1 VRTPAVHIRA
11 VFLCHEYAEGID
23 VNAVMPVLIA
33 VQVLTSARLN
43 IKAVNHVAKLKNKK
57 HETFAQEYMID
68 LIATQAAIRAGY
80 SSNSAGELGYQL
92 LQKPSI
98 RARIDELL
106 AERSRRT
113 GVNADRV
120 VRELARV
127 AFVNAPD
134 VIDTLA
140 ATVRDD
146 AALDDT
152 AVIQS
157 VKVKTVVGDNMTSVE
172 REIRLADKIKAL
184 ELLGKHLGMYTGNTQ
199 NSDGG
204 VLPAL
209 LEYLKDGNKSTD

>member
-1 VRTPAVHIRA
+1 
-11 VFLCHEYAEGID
+11 
-23 VNAVMPVLIA
+23 M
-33 VQVLTSARLN
+33 
-43 IKAVNHVAKLKNKK
+43 AKLKNKK